1 MCFLLGQQHW
11 CTKYPCFLCM
21 WYSRAREKHWIKTNW
36 PRRSNLKPGD
46 PKILHEPLVDR
57 KKIIF
62 PPLHIRL
69 GLLKQFVKAFPTDG
83 NCFKS
88 IILRFSGLS
97 IEKIKGNVF
106 GGPKIWQLIKYEQF
120 TSTMSDLEKNA
131 WLSFKDFVNNC
142 LGNNCAS
149 NYTEII
155 QKLLESYKVRSCNMS
170 IKLHYLHCHLANL
183 QENLGGVSNKPGE
196 RFLRYLKVVEDRYE
210 GR

>member
-36 PRRSNLKPGD
+36 PRRSNL
-46 PKILHEPLVDR
+46 R
-57 KKIIF
+57 SS
-62 PPLHIRL
+62 RL
-69 GLLKQFVKAFPTDG
+69 CLLKQFVKAFPTDG

-149 NYTEII
+149 NYTEIV

-196 RFLRYLKVVEDRYE
+196 
-210 GR
+210 